1 MDIFCREEWG
11 QNMIPIVKQK
21 EPKDFNE
28 KVRVPGQKFLKTVP
42 SPTSKQ
48 LQRHNYWTY
57 IKNDLC
63 DLYANICAY
72 TGEWIIS
79 DSASVDHFIP
89 KVKEPQLAY
98 EWDNYRLT
106 TGAMNNNKSDQTDI
120 IDPFDV
126 QAGWFVLV
134 LPGCYIKP
142 SATLG
147 ESDSKKVD
155 RTINILKLN
164 SSERA
169 NKRYCIIKEYIDNN
183 IPFEFLKVKYPY
195 IAYEL
200 ERQDAWQNTSDYF
213 KPLSSVPT

>member
-1 MDIFCREEWG
+1 
-11 QNMIPIVKQK
+11 MIPVVKQK

-28 KVRVPGQKFLKTVP
+28 KVRAPGQRLLKTVP
-42 SPTSKQ
+42 LPNSKQ
-48 LQRHNYWTY
+48 LQRHNYWKR
-57 IKNDLC
+57 IKDDLYN
-63 DLYANICAY
+63 LYANICAY
-72 TGEWIIS
+72 TGEWIPAT
-79 DSASVDHFIP
+79 SASVDHFIP
-89 KVKEPQLAY
+89 KAKEPQLAY

-106 TGAMNNNKSDQTDI
+106 TGVMNNNKGDQTDI

-147 ESDSKKVD
+147 KSDSEKVD
-155 RTINILKLN
+155 RTINILELN

-169 NKRYCIIKEYIDNN
+169 NKRYCIIQEYIDND

-200 ERQDAWQNTSDYF
+200 ERQGARQNISDYF
-213 KPLSSVPT
+213 KPLSSAPT